1 MKLAGLCAGLGLM
14 PHGLASSMA
23 VPVSLATHDKF
34 PGFGWD
40 GPAVSLLRQHNPSID
55 YWSQKE
61 CGFI

>member
-1 MKLAGLCAGLGLM
+1 M

-40 GPAVSLLRQHNPSID
+40 GPAVSLLRQHNPSIG